1 MLLGQLIGK
10 SQKVMQTMTSRYLC
24 QNEECAANQR
34 NHAVDLPFPEK
45 AKNPPR
51 CFFCQSF
58 QAEVLESREVSYYV
72 LADFKTLG
80 STDAKVEEFVTF
92 KLVTSID
99 YLALGQNYVI
109 IGKATGDKDVTFF
122 ECIHWS
128 PLENS
133 LPKFLG
139 MKIELHPE
147 LYKILVQASGCPWS
161 FVNYLAIKFGGHV
174 APPGTF
180 HHLKLGMLLSLAV
193 SKGGLISENFLLW
206 LKSPNERCQITPL
219 STISLSGWIVLK
231 GVILHLFFRKFEPI

>member
-24 QNEECAANQR
+24 PNEECAANQR
-34 NHAVDLPFPEK
+34 NHAVYLPYPEK

-51 CFFCQSF
+51 CFFCQTF
-58 QAEVLESREVSYYV
+58 QDEVLESREVSYYV

-99 YLALGQNYVI
+99 YLALGQNYLI
-109 IGKATGDKDVTFF
+109 IGKATGDKDVTFY

-128 PLENS
+128 PLEDS

-139 MKIELHPE
+139 MKTELHPE

-161 FVNYLAIKFGGHV
+161 FVNHLAIKFGSHV

-193 SKGGLISENFLLW
+193 SKGGLISESFPLW
-206 LKSPNERCQITPL
+206 LKSPNKRYQITPL
-219 STISLSGWIVLK
+219 LRWMDQLRDFAP
-231 GVILHLFFRKFEPI
+231 IL